1 MLRGTVAAVL
11 TPLRE
16 GGEALDEEA
25 FAPYLDFL
33 AGAGLDGV
41 FALGTTGEG
50 ILLTRQERRRAA
62 KLVVEVVAGRL
73 AVVLHCG
80 AQTTGET
87 VALCAHAAELGIEG
101 VAVVAPPYYAP
112 DEPAL
117 AAHFLA
123 AASACAPVPFY
134 LYEFAPRAGYPIPL
148 SVVERV
154 REEAPNLTG
163 MKVSD
168 TPWEAV
174 EPYLV
179 DGLDVFIGAEALIP
193 QGLAAG
199 AAGAVSGLAS
209 VFPEPVAALV
219 RDRSEEA
226 AETVRGLRT
235 ALERFPFVP
244 AAKRALGRR
253 GVPIRE
259 DVRGPLRTLMDEE
272 RAQVDRTVAEWL
284 ESSSPVP
291 AQ

>member
-1 MLRGTVAAVL
+1 MLRGTVAALL

-25 FAPYLDFL
+25 FGPYADFL

-50 ILLTRQERRRAA
+50 ILLRADERRRAA
-62 KLVVEVVAGRL
+62 ELVVEAVAGRL

-80 AQTTGET
+80 AQTTSET
-87 VALCAHAAELGIEG
+87 AALCAHAAELGVDA

-112 DEPAL
+112 DEAAL
-117 AAHFLA
+117 TAHFVA
-123 AASACAPVPFY
+123 AAEACAPVPFY
-134 LYEFAPRAGYPIPL
+134 LYEFAPRAGYAIPL
-148 SVVERV
+148 SVVQRV
-154 REEAPNLTG
+154 RDATPNLTG

-168 TPWEAV
+168 APWEKV
-174 EPYLV
+174 EPYLL

-219 RDRSEEA
+219 RDPSEEA
-226 AETVRGLRT
+226 AETVRSLRT

-244 AAKRALGRR
+244 AAKRALGMR
-253 GVPIRE
+253 GVPVRE
-259 DVRGPLRTLMDEE
+259 DVRGPLRTLTDEE
-272 RAQVDRTVAEWL
+272 RAEVDRTVAEWL
-284 ESSSPVP
+284 ESSSP
-291 AQ
+291 ALAR